1 MVTMTSL
8 IYVAVGISAIGLP
21 ILGLCWLLA
30 TLARSANG
38 KKMFRN
44 CTLTALGVLIVTG
57 ALSASDI
64 LPNSQEFAALKR
76 EEEAHEAALKRKEEA
91 QEAARTCDDHIA
103 AYVATWELVK
113 LRLRSPASA
122 DFPLFDF
129 RHTKVGPCQFA
140 INSYV
145 DSQNGFGAMI
155 RSYYSAI
162 VEHDSGQWNLVS
174 LEFSS

>member
-1 MVTMTSL
+1 MVTITSL
-8 IYVAVGISAIGLP
+8 ISVAVGISAIGLP

-44 CTLTALGVLIVTG
+44 CTLTALGIMIVAG

-76 EEEAHEAALKRKEEA
+76 EEEAQEAALKRKEEA
-91 QEAARTCDDHIA
+91 QEAAKMCNDHIA
-103 AYVATWELVK
+103 AYVATQQLVK

-122 DFPLFDF
+122 DFPLADF
-129 RHTKVGPCQFA
+129 RHAKAGPCKFA

-155 RSYYSAI
+155 RSYYSAV
-162 VEHDSGQWNLVS
+162 VEHASGRWSLVS